1 MIVVMRHGGDV
12 GLIWWVSGL
21 IGGPDLLGLGGDCGP
36 AIHGFDLVG
45 EWVLVVCI
53 GGASATAVWLDWA
66 GFGSGSGS
74 GSSSSLEVDRM
85 YTTLGFCFSFLLF
98 YLISC
103 LGCWAK

>member
-1 MIVVMRHGGDV
+1 MVMRHGGDV

-21 IGGPDLLGLGGDCGP
+21 IGGPDLLGLGGDGGP

-66 GFGSGSGS
+66 GFGRVRVRVRAWRWT
-74 GSSSSLEVDRM
+74 ECTQRW
-85 YTTLGFCFSFLLF
+85 GFVFLFCCFT
-98 YLISC
+98 
-103 LGCWAK
+103 